1 MLTTNNSNICD
12 RIHTSFTW
20 IKVLKKG
27 SKIRNKKQEW
37 KKKKNSTNK
46 YNMNFNEKLGLNKWL
61 DMLDYFFYYISI
73 YTIFILYCYN
83 FEINC
88 QNQFKTL
95 VK

>member
-1 MLTTNNSNICD
+1 
-12 RIHTSFTW
+12 
-20 IKVLKKG
+20 
-27 SKIRNKKQEW
+27 
-37 KKKKNSTNK
+37 
-46 YNMNFNEKLGLNKWL
+46 MNFNEKLGLNKWL